1 MTDARSRLGMG
12 VRIGA
17 GALIAAAFGVGIA
30 AAVPVAWPTL
40 EGAPVAVTAQP
51 EPTASVLAC
60 GGPLLAL
67 ARDASDA
74 TGLSLAA
81 AQRVVV
87 ATADGRGEPAESALS
102 LQALPDAVAAAF
114 TALPE
119 ERERTDIAAAGS
131 TTVRA
136 DDLSGF
142 TASACTPPLMESWLV
157 GGSATTGAADLVI
170 VANPGAV
177 AAQAE
182 LTVYGADGERTPEAG
197 RNVLIPAGTQ
207 RAIPLAALALG
218 EQSPVIRVTATGA
231 PVKATLQ
238 ASITRTLIAGGVDQ
252 VGATSAPARS
262 QVIPAFSVVVAP
274 GQPGASDATTVLR
287 LLAPGHDAEA
297 TITLTRIGAR
307 GSAIEPQTVPLAAD
321 RPVEVELA
329 SLAVGTYVVRINA
342 SEPVVA
348 ALWEATGFGEGDD
361 FAWYTT
367 ADPLDVPSLVAVAAG
382 APPGLTIVNDGDRE
396 AVVQLSAGAGAA
408 TPTEFTVPAGG
419 AVRQAVRAGEVY
431 RITTD
436 GEGIRAS
443 VTYSGVGALAGY
455 AVVPADAAASAIV
468 IRPQ

>member
-1 MTDARSRLGMG
+1 MTDARSRLGTG

-74 TGLSLAA
+74 TGISLAA

-87 ATADGRGEPAESALS
+87 ATADGRGDPSERVLS
-102 LQALPDAVAAAF
+102 LPALPDGAATAF

-119 ERERTDIAAAGS
+119 NRERTDMAAAGS

-142 TASACTPPLMESWLV
+142 AASACTPPLMESWLV
-157 GGSATTGAADLVI
+157 AGSATTGAADLI
-170 VANPGAV
+170 LVANPGAV
-177 AAQAE
+177 AALVE

-197 RNVLIPAGTQ
+197 RSLLVPAGSQ

-218 EQSPVIRVTATGA
+218 EQSPVVRVTATGA
-231 PVKATLQ
+231 PVTATLQ
-238 ASITRTLIAGGVDQ
+238 ASITRTLIPGGVDQ
-252 VGATSAPARS
+252 VGATSAPART
-262 QVIPAFSVVVAP
+262 QVIPAFSVIVAP
-274 GQPGASDATTVLR
+274 GDPGASDATTVLR
-287 LLAPGHDAEA
+287 LLAPEHDAEA

-307 GSAIEPQTVPLAAD
+307 GSAIEPQTIPLAAGE
-321 RPVEVELA
+321 PVEVELA
-329 SLAVGTYVVRINA
+329 SLGIGTYVVRVHA
-342 SEPVVA
+342 TEPVVA
-348 ALWEATGFGEGDD
+348 GLWQATGFGAGDD

-367 ADPLDVPSLVAVAAG
+367 ADPLDVPSLVAVAVG

-408 TPTEFTVPAGG
+408 AATEFTVPAGG

-431 RITTD
+431 RITAD
-436 GEGIRAS
+436 GEQIRAS
-443 VTYSGVGALAGY
+443 VTYSGSGTLAGY

-468 IRPQ
+468 VRPQ